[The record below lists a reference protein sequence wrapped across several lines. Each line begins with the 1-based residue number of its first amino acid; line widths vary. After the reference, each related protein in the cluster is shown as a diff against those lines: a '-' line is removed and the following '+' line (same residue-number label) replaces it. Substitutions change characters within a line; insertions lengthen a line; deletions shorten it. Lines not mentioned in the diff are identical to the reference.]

1 MLSRS
6 DILETVKIRLGYPV
20 IDLAITDEMIDKQI
34 TTAIRKIVPYLNNI
48 EIITTYSK
56 TVKFDHNRIFAVV
69 RVTSSAETDENI
81 NIDKAINNGFY
92 VINGSRS
99 LINRALWNYYTDS
112 VQSDLNQVGFRLVGD
127 TVYIDGGNSPW
138 TIEAITN
145 KSIDTMTED
154 FVNWVMD
161 YTVAL
166 VKCIEGEI
174 RSKVKI
180 TGSPIETNGSE
191 LKQEGIT
198 EKAALEEKLGTAIG
212 LFYATR

>member
-1 MLSRS
+1 MLNRS

-69 RVTSSAETDENI
+69 RVTSSVSADENI
-81 NIDKAINNGFY
+81 NIDKAINHGFY